1 MKEFA
6 NSKTK
11 VADDLRDS
19 LRENIDKLA
28 KETEIAYHPNSN
40 DVVRD
45 LVHPALYSYIK
56 GVSKLREV
64 PDVESPT
71 LKRSKG
77 DPEKDFWGRPYEDSK
92 FQWLPSPFYVSKDG
106 KCSIKEYINNLD
118 KEKFAELY
126 QDLEQLFEVFL
137 PYFEEVWSYAKALK
151 FWKGEEDQDYDDLED
166 YSDEKDFNFKKPS
179 IKFRDQELQVIT
191 KIVNYTLQAGQC
203 YEGVWHADGMTH
215 ENIVITGILK
225 HFFTVGRIFKIVF
238 HNFLPILLASASGTT
253 NCS

>member
-106 KCSIKEYINNLD
+106 KCSIRNTSITLTKKSFPSYTEILSNYL
-118 KEKFAELY
+118 KYFC
-126 QDLEQLFEVFL
+126 LF
-137 PYFEEVWSYAKALK
+137 
-151 FWKGEEDQDYDDLED
+151 
-166 YSDEKDFNFKKPS
+166 
-179 IKFRDQELQVIT
+179 
-191 KIVNYTLQAGQC
+191 
-203 YEGVWHADGMTH
+203 
-215 ENIVITGILK
+215 
-225 HFFTVGRIFKIVF
+225 
-238 HNFLPILLASASGTT
+238 
-253 NCS
+253 